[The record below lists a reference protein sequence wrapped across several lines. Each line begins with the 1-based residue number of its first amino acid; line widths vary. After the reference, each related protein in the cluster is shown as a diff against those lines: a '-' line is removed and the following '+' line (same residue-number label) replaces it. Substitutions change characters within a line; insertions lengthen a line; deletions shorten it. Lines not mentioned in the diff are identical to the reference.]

1 MTLSDCS
8 HLANV
13 IVIWPIQKLICFI
26 VLLCISKY
34 KPPGVY
40 IRRGDLREGFLR
52 YEFGGFIF
60 GGAYTWSGLFSE
72 FYGNYHLI
80 TSQTEPNRYYVSFM
94 QTGFC
99 PPAFI
104 TLGDSLSPD
113 KPETRAKYETV
124 FLCLNN

>member
-72 FYGNYHLI
+72 FYGHYHLI
-80 TSQTEPNRYYVSFM
+80 TSQTEPILVLR
-94 QTGFC
+94 
-99 PPAFI
+99 
-104 TLGDSLSPD
+104 
-113 KPETRAKYETV
+113 
-124 FLCLNN
+124 